1 MTRLAQ
7 RRQGRARGRLSV
19 RLEKAQA
26 KGRVAQTVFGVNV
39 GAKTIPRF
47 SKEIFAK
54 VGDSLL

>member
-1 MTRLAQ
+1 
-7 RRQGRARGRLSV
+7 
-19 RLEKAQA
+19 LEKAQA